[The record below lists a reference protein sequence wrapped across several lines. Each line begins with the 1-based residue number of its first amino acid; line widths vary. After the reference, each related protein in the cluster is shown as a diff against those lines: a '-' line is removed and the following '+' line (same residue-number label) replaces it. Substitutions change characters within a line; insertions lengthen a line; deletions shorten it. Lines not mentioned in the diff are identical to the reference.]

1 MRRLAILLA
10 FSLSAALGRH
20 DGAPAWAQPAP
31 APNADSANA
40 LAQSQAQAAASD
52 CDLYAASDY
61 DAHSPVLGTPFDKI
75 DPKLAIPACIEALS
89 KDSNSARLNFQL
101 GRAYDADKQFAK
113 ALEFFLKAAAA
124 NFALAQVNL
133 GSLYFNGQ
141 GTPKDYG
148 EAAKWDRLAADQ
160 GLAPAQA
167 NLGAMYLRGQGVA
180 QDYAEAAKLL
190 RAAALQGFAPAQ
202 NNLAALYASGKGV
215 EQDFVEAA
223 RLYRQAADQ
232 GYAPAQANLGALY
245 ANGQGVE
252 RSFSEA
258 EKWYGLA
265 AAQGYE
271 AAQTSLEAAKPKEQG
286 AQAALDAAPGPE
298 AAAGVGYPPVRI
310 VVKQSDNRDSTGIP
324 TTTIEVSPLSTRF
337 AMTRFSVNN
346 GQCHVYIE
354 DPTPLSATGADA
366 QKSARSPTEL
376 QAELAKI
383 SLTPPPF
390 DPPVAARLGQYMQFF
405 TDPAVCDVKE
415 VEVTVNGGRWTW
427 PQN

>member
-1 MRRLAILLA
+1 MRRFAILLA
-10 FSLSAALGRH
+10 PVLAA
-20 DGAPAWAQPAP
+20 AWVQAQAQTAP
-31 APNADSANA
+31 APNSDSGKSV
-40 LAQSQAQAAASD
+40 AQLQPPAAVTD
-52 CDLYAASDY
+52 CDLYAASDF
-61 DAHSPVLGTPFDKI
+61 DIQSPVLGTPFNRI

-89 KDSNSARLNFQL
+89 NDPNSARLNFQL
-101 GRAYDADKQFAK
+101 GRTYDANKEFEK
-113 ALEFFLKAAAA
+113 ALEFFQKAAAA
-124 NFALAQVNL
+124 NFALAEVNL

-141 GTPKDYG
+141 GAIKDLS

-180 QDYAEAAKLL
+180 QDYAEAAKLI

-215 EQDFVEAA
+215 GQDFVEAA

-232 GYAPAQANLGALY
+232 GYAPAEANLGALY

-252 RSFSEA
+252 RSYSEA
-258 EKWYGLA
+258 KKWYGLA

-271 AAQTSLEAAKPKEQG
+271 AAQTSLDPPKPKEQRAQDGTPG
-286 AQAALDAAPGPE
+286 AVASVGE
-298 AAAGVGYPPVRI
+298 GYPPVRI
-310 VVKQSDNRDSTGIP
+310 VVKQLDNRDSSGIP
-324 TTTIEVSPLSTRF
+324 TTAIEVSPLSTSF
-337 AMTRFSVNN
+337 AMTSFSVNK
-346 GQCHVYIE
+346 GQCRVFIE
-354 DPTPLSATGADA
+354 DPTAFSASGADA
-366 QKSARSPTEL
+366 QKSAHSQTEL

-405 TDPAVCDVKE
+405 TDPSVCDIKE
-415 VEVTVNGGRWTW
+415 VEVTVNGSQWTW
-427 PQN
+427 PQD